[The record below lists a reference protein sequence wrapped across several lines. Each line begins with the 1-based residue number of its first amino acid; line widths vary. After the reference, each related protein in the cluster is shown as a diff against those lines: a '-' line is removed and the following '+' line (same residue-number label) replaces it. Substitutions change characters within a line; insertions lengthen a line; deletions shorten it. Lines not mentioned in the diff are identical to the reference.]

1 MNKQE
6 IKGKLY
12 RYIDLTHERDQIAEQ
27 IRRLE
32 AIAYTPGAPAK
43 SGLPRKAAVSD
54 PTGDRAARLL
64 NLREAYAAKLD
75 QAVQAITEIE
85 QLIGT
90 LSDPVERR
98 LIRCRYLEGKT
109 WEQVCIEMNYSWR
122 QVHRIH
128 GRVLEKLARADDG
141 IEWHSQPC
149 YNGIVEIGN
158 PQGLS

>member
-12 RYIDLTHERDQIAEQ
+12 RYIDLTHERDQLADQ

-43 SGLPRKAAVSD
+43 SGRPRKAAVSD
-54 PTGDRAARLL
+54 PTGDRAARLI
-64 NLREAYAAKLD
+64 NLREAYDAKLD
-75 QAVQAITEIE
+75 QAVQAIAEIE

-128 GRVLEKLARADDG
+128 GRALED
-141 IEWHSQPC
+141 
-149 YNGIVEIGN
+149 
-158 PQGLS
+158 LSRKKMA

>member
-6 IKGKLY
+6 IKSKLY
-12 RYIDLTHERDQIAEQ
+12 GYINISRERDQLAEQ

-32 AIAYTPGAPAK
+32 TIAYTPGAPAK
-43 SGLPRKAAVSD
+43 SGLPRAAAVSD

-64 NLREAYAAKLD
+64 NLREAYAEKLD
-75 QAVQAITEIE
+75 QAVQAIAEIE

-98 LIRCRYLEGKT
+98 LVRCRYIEGKS
-109 WEQVCIEMNYSWR
+109 WEQVCIAMNYSWR

-128 GRVLEKLARADDG
+128 GRALE
-141 IEWHSQPC
+141 H
-149 YNGIVEIGN
+149 
-158 PQGLS
+158 LSREKMA

>member
-1 MNKQE
+1 MDKQA
-6 IKGKLY
+6 IKAKLY

-128 GRVLEKLARADDG
+128 GRVLEKLARVDDG
-141 IEWHSQPC
+141 IEWHS
-149 YNGIVEIGN
+149 
-158 PQGLS
+158 